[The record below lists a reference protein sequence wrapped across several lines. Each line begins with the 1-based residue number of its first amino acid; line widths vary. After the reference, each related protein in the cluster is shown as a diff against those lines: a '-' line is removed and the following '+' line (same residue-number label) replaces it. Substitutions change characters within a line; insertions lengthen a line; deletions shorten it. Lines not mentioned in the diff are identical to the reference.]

1 MTCFLNPVECV
12 SREGKALSSQR
23 VKTMNVMAQA
33 HKATKLLILSM
44 SAEGQVQVKAEKPY
58 GRMFAINLKRF
69 HKEFKTMQAQ
79 KTIKLALIASTLE
92 ADKDAEWFGVEGTAI
107 DSEGNQVHIGYS
119 GSSIAVQAE
128 ADWYFNHT
136 NGFTNI
142 NLYAC
147 VWNSENIKES
157 LKIIR

>member
-1 MTCFLNPVECV
+1 
-12 SREGKALSSQR
+12 
-23 VKTMNVMAQA
+23 MNVMAQA
-33 HKATKLLILSM
+33 HKTVKEAIKAQVELGNGRTHTYAQMLSIALKL
-44 SAEGQVQVKAEKPY
+44 A
-58 GRMFAINLKRF
+58 
-69 HKEFKTMQAQ
+69 HKEFKALQAQ

-157 LKIIR
+157 FKIIR